1 MLEAQLLVGM
11 EAIWS
16 GAAMRQSLELLWRG
30 MRKAL
35 FPIIALAIRGSLLR
49 RGEYSA
55 KPLAKKK
62 LIQAV

>member
-1 MLEAQLLVGM
+1 
-11 EAIWS
+11 
-16 GAAMRQSLELLWRG
+16 